1 MRQETAEQLKEV
13 YETLLTTLR
22 GFVSD
27 IVDLERLKTQV
38 TTIRNCMKQ
47 VTQKVPRNFRS
58 SNSIM
63 HSLRGLDCAVDSLDI
78 CLSSEVINFPV
89 TYYWAGRCI
98 SILADI
104 LIQIECAL
112 ERGDDE
118 P

>member
-13 YETLLTTLR
+13 YETLLATLKD
-22 GFVSD
+22 FVGD
-27 IVDLERLKTQV
+27 IANLEQLKTQV
-38 TTIRNCMKQ
+38 TTIRNRMKQ
-47 VTQKVPRNFRS
+47 VTRKVPTNFRS
-58 SNSIM
+58 SDLIL

-78 CLSSEVINFPV
+78 CLSSETINFPA

>member
-1 MRQETAEQLKEV
+1 MRKQTVEQLKEV
-13 YETLLTTLR
+13 YETLLTALKN
-22 GFVSD
+22 FVND
-27 IVDLERLKTQV
+27 IADLERLKTQV

-47 VTQKVPRNFRS
+47 VTPKVPRNFRS
-58 SNSIM
+58 SDLIL

-78 CLSSEVINFPV
+78 CLSSDVINFPV
-89 TYYWAGRCI
+89 TYYWVGRCI

-104 LIQIECAL
+104 LIQIECVL